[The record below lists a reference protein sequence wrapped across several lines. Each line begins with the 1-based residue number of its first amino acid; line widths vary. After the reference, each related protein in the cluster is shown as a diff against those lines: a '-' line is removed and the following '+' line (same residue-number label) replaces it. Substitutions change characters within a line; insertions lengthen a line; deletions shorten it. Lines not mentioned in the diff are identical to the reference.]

1 MNFPYT
7 LVRKQTDA
15 SPGLKVEWVPV
26 SLVESVFTS
35 KFEIMVAEMK
45 VKRKDKR
52 ELLCNAK
59 EISL

>member
-26 SLVESVFTS
+26 SLVESVFIT
-35 KFEIMVAEMK
+35 KFEIMVEEMK
-45 VKRKDKR
+45 VTRKDKR
-52 ELLCNAK
+52 ELPCNPK
-59 EISL
+59 EFSL